1 MPELAGINQP
11 SSGFDLHILIIGDYA
26 YVTNSEEGLR
36 AVDISDPTNPITVGS
51 VGAAYYNDMTS
62 EGNYIYVT
70 DNQDYLRVFDISN
83 PTTPIEVG
91 TLHFP
96 HVPNNLTSGMAVK
109 NGYVFVAQYV
119 TGLQVIDVTDP
130 THPIQVATYNQNVK
144 LTYLDLEG
152 NYVYATDIY
161 LEQRVDVFDVS
172 DPLNP
177 VIVGTK
183 VFHDPYIHPWQD
195 WAFGDIL
202 LVADHLD
209 PYLAILDISDPSE
222 PSIILT
228 QIVPDEIWGADLTDD
243 YIYLAAYGAG
253 LHIYEN
259 PYGIVPVELISF
271 TASSSKNSVKLNWQ
285 TATET
290 NNSGFKIQKRRINE
304 DWEDIGFTKGHGST
318 TEEHNYSF
326 SDKNVLTGDYQYR
339 LKQIDYDGSF
349 EYSDIVDVHIS
360 APTEFSLQQN
370 YPNPF
375 NPLTTIEYSIPETG
389 NVKLMVYNSLG
400 EEVALLK
407 NDFEV
412 AGSYKINFNVG
423 GLSSGIYFY
432 KLTIN
437 NYTSVKKM
445 ILLK

>member
-1 MPELAGINQP
+1 
-11 SSGFDLHILIIGDYA
+11 
-26 YVTNSEEGLR
+26 
-36 AVDISDPTNPITVGS
+36 
-51 VGAAYYNDMTS
+51 MTS

-83 PTTPIEVG
+83 PTTPLEVG

-96 HVPNNLTSGMAVK
+96 HVTNNFTSGMAVK

-152 NYVYATDIY
+152 NYVYATDVY

-202 LVADHLD
+202 LVADHRD

-259 PYGIVPVELISF
+259 PFSTIPVELSLFKAFVDENDVIL
-271 TASSSKNSVKLNWQ
+271 KWQ

-290 NNSGFKIQKRRINE
+290 NNFGFEILRSTQN
-304 DWEDIGFTKGHGST
+304 DNNWNQIGFVEGNGTT
-318 TEEHNYSF
+318 TEQKSYSF
-326 SDKNVLTGDYQYR
+326 LDKNLEGGTYSYR
-339 LKQIDYDGSF
+339 LVQIDFDGTRNES
-349 EYSDIVDVHIS
+349 EIVSADV
-360 APTEFSLQQN
+360 SLQPTRYSLSQN
-370 YPNPF
+370 HPNPF
-375 NPLTTIEYSIPETG
+375 NPSTKISFEIPKNG
-389 NVKLMVYNSLG
+389 YVSLKVYDLLG
-400 EEVALLK
+400 REVAALVNK
-407 NDFEV
+407 NKL
-412 AGSYKINFNVG
+412 AGSYKVEFDATE
-423 GLSSGIYFY
+423 LPSGVYFY
-432 KLTIN
+432 QLRATPDGGQAGDFIQ
-437 NYTSVKKM
+437 TKKM